1 LKNKSTLAIIFLTI
15 FIDLL
20 GFGIFIPLLPSFS
33 INELHISESMIGLTV
48 GIYSLMQ
55 FLFSSVWGSL
65 SDRYGRK
72 PVLVMSLIGSFLAYL
87 MLALVFS
94 GVVLSVLLLVISR
107 AFAGIFA
114 ANLSAAQ
121 AVISDIT
128 APEDRTRGIGL
139 ISAAFGLGFVFGP
152 ALGGILSDKFGY
164 GFPIYV
170 SACLSLTATLLC
182 IFVFKETLPV
192 EIQMS
197 NRKNKKIRNPL
208 NLRQIAEVLKNDKT
222 GKFIIIFFVNVLAF
236 SNIFGTLQLFAER
249 KEGLNLSQ
257 AEIGYLFSFMGIA
270 GAFVQLVLLK
280 IVKAR
285 IGEDMTLILGCFLAF
300 IGLVFMG
307 FISNILFLLLFVFL
321 LSAGNGMSSTVSI
334 SLLSQNTGPNEQGS
348 ILGINQSL
356 GAFAR
361 FLGPTWGGFVYQYLG
376 YQSPFIT
383 GGIFMLIITVY
394 SYKIL
399 KKQSSGFGEKIYH
412 KDTESTE

>member
-1 LKNKSTLAIIFLTI
+1 
-15 FIDLL
+15 
-20 GFGIFIPLLPSFS
+20 
-33 INELHISESMIGLTV
+33 MIGFIV

-55 FLFSSVWGSL
+55 FLFTPVWGSL

-72 PVLVMSLIGSFLAYL
+72 PVLVMSLIGSVISYL

-94 GVVLSVLLLVISR
+94 GVVLSVALLVISR
-107 AFAGIFA
+107 AFAGVFA

-128 APEDRTRGIGL
+128 SPEERTKGIGL

-152 ALGGILSDKFGY
+152 AIGGILSQNFGY

-170 SACLSLTATLLC
+170 SAGLSLTATLLC

-197 NRKNKKIRNPL
+197 NRQNKKIRNPL
-208 NLRQIAEVLKNDKT
+208 NVNLILSVLKNEKI
-222 GKFIIIFFVNVLAF
+222 GKYIIIFFMTVFAF

-257 AEIGYLFSFMGIA
+257 AEIGYLFSFMGIT
-270 GAFVQLVLLK
+270 GAFVQLFLLK
-280 IVKAR
+280 IIKKEF
-285 IGEDMTLILGCFLAF
+285 GEEKTLLLGCFLAF
-300 IGLVFMG
+300 IGIG
-307 FISNILFLLLFVFL
+307 FIGISSGIILLLLLIFL
-321 LSAGNGMSSTVSI
+321 LSVGNGMSSTVSI
-334 SLLSQNTGPNEQGS
+334 SLLSQNTGPQEQGT

-356 GAFAR
+356 GALAR

-376 YQSPFIT
+376 YQAPFIT
-383 GGIFMLIITVY
+383 GGIFMLLVTVY
-394 SYKIL
+394 CFNVL
-399 KKQSSGFGEKIYH
+399 KKKF
-412 KDTESTE
+412 